1 MASKLLLRLVTHPV
15 VVKVGHPS
23 IEMSAS
29 DKVERPNTLVVT
41 VPEEL
46 SSESHAVIA
55 DKLISSLGDAVC
67 SIQFVK
73 HFVRVTF
80 SSFDARNRA
89 FLSGIFIDSIRLVA
103 VEADPVLKDVY
114 LEYLPFEVPD
124 DVVREA
130 LGRFGAVNEIVHLKH
145 AGTPVYNGTRLL
157 KMSLAS
163 DVPVNVRILRYP
175 CRVFYNGQPR
185 PCSICRSSDHRAFDC
200 PLRDVCRRCR
210 KPGHFARDCP
220 EVPAPSVWG
229 NVSVPAPPA
238 QGGDDVQSDDVADDD
253 DADDVDFV
261 DDDVSSG
268 DDDDDDVDE
277 EFASGDDEVLQSAPV
292 PSVRPTRSSNVPA
305 SPPVSAS
312 PPVPPPAASSAPVP
326 ASPPVPPPVSSPTP
340 MDTSDL
346 VYADRPQWIKRAPE
360 WILERLSKRP
370 HSSDTHISVE
380 EYSSGS
386 VSVAFDFGR
395 LTFRFLKETR
405 FPEEDRFYAYL
416 TGAVSHPSPSAFAA
430 PAKCLPPLSADV
442 VPARFPVLR

>member
-1 MASKLLLRLVTHPV
+1 M
-15 VVKVGHPS
+15 
-23 IEMSAS
+23 
-29 DKVERPNTLVVT
+29 
-41 VPEEL
+41 
-46 SSESHAVIA
+46 
-55 DKLISSLGDAVC
+55 
-67 SIQFVK
+67 
-73 HFVRVTF
+73 
-80 SSFDARNRA
+80 
-89 FLSGIFIDSIRLVA
+89 
-103 VEADPVLKDVY
+103 KD
-114 LEYLPFEVPD
+114 FD
-124 DVVREA
+124 DVVCEA
-130 LGRFGAVNEIVHLKH
+130 LGRFGAVNKIVHLKH
-145 AGTPVYNGTRLL
+145 AGTSVYNGSRLL

-175 CRVFYNGQPR
+175 CRVFYSGQPR

-200 PLRDVCRRCR
+200 PLRDLCRRCR

-220 EVPAPSVWG
+220 QVPAPSVWG
-229 NVSVPAPPA
+229 NVSVPTHPA

-268 DDDDDDVDE
+268 DDDDDVDE

-292 PSVRPTRSSNVPA
+292 PSVRPTRSSNVAAPA

-312 PPVPPPAASSAPVP
+312 PPVPPPAASSGPVP
-326 ASPPVPPPVSSPTP
+326 ASPPVSSPTP

-405 FPEEDRFYAYL
+405 FHEEDRFYAIL
-416 TGAVSHPSPSAFAA
+416 PVLFLILCPSAFAA